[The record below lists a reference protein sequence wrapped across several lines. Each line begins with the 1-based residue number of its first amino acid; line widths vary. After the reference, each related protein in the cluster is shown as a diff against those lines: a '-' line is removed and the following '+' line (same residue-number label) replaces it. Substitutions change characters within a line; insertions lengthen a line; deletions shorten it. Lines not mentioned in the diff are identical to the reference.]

1 MRPRH
6 LPNAVRLSAVV
17 NSCKC
22 PRRQSIDNGVVTR
35 CQSQSH
41 HAPYQRCSRIQAA
54 FLSAAHASTCTR
66 TTLAAFPIASFS
78 RSMSRRL
85 TALMSACL
93 QTLPRFCRLIGSRN
107 YCATIRSALQT
118 RLKLIGIL
126 LERRCISPTSQRRRR
141 RAASIAAI
149 TTTTCL
155 QRARRHAMPANLRR
169 GRRLVKYAVEAAAS
183 TLIYNA
189 RGALRINYER
199 ANHLAQE

>member
-1 MRPRH
+1 MRYHGRG
-6 LPNAVRLSAVV
+6 RER
-17 NSCKC
+17 CKC
-22 PRRQSIDNGVVTR
+22 PRRQSRHRRGSR

-41 HAPYQRCSRIQAA
+41 HAPYQRCSRTQAA
-54 FLSAAHASTCTR
+54 FLSAAHASTFTR
-66 TTLAAFPIASFS
+66 TTLAGFPIASFN
-78 RSMSRRL
+78 RSTRRL
-85 TALMSACL
+85 TASMSACL
-93 QTLPRFCRLIGSRN
+93 LTLPRFCRLIGSRN
-107 YCATIRSALQT
+107 YCATILSARPT

-149 TTTTCL
+149 ITTTCL
-155 QRARRHAMPANLRR
+155 QRARRHAMRASPRH
-169 GRRLVKYAVEAAAS
+169 GRRLVKYVAGAAAS